1 MNLQNVKMTKK
12 ISNLKK
18 EMKKN
23 IKIQCNLECEIN
35 DGFVEYYH
43 ILKSKLESRC
53 GKNYLYLMS
62 LYRVVIFLMSEFK
75 VDRA

>member
-35 DGFVEYYH
+35 DGFVEYNH
-43 ILKSKLESRC
+43 IC
-53 GKNYLYLMS
+53 
-62 LYRVVIFLMSEFK
+62 I
-75 VDRA
+75 

>member
-43 ILKSKLESRC
+43 IC
-53 GKNYLYLMS
+53 
-62 LYRVVIFLMSEFK
+62 I
-75 VDRA
+75 